1 MTLNQSKL
9 LFNLILSKHKGKKVS
24 DVYDWWHYKDIEPV
38 YNYTFDNLTFDD
50 FFVDLKSIQ
59 NVDFISIARFR
70 FNACIPT
77 AKGVTND
84 LKIYSMDDA
93 VQFFQIDLQD
103 II

>member
-24 DVYDWWHYKDIEPV
+24 DVFGWWHYKDIKPV

-59 NVDFISIARFR
+59 NVDFISIARFC
-70 FNACIPT
+70 NNTCIPT
-77 AKGVTND
+77 VKESEKE
-84 LKIYSMDDA
+84 LKTFSME
-93 VQFFQIDLQD
+93 
-103 II
+103 

>member
-1 MTLNQSKL
+1 MTLNQFKL
-9 LFNLILSKHKGKKVS
+9 LSNLIISKHKGKKVS
-24 DVYDWWHYKDIEPV
+24 DVFDWWYYKDIKSA
-38 YNYTFDNLTFDD
+38 YNFTFDNLTFDD

>member
-24 DVYDWWHYKDIEPV
+24 DVFDWWHYKDIEPV
-38 YNYTFDNLTFDD
+38 YNYTFDD

>member
-9 LFNLILSKHKGKKVS
+9 LFNLILSKHKGEKVS
-24 DVYDWWHYKDIEPV
+24 VVFGWWHYKDIKPV

-77 AKGVTND
+77 VKGSENEI
-84 LKIYSMDDA
+84 KIYTMDA
-93 VQFFQIDLQD
+93 ATKFFQIDFQD